1 MIKFTYL
8 FWSGDRMAVISKS
21 LSIDSSCK
29 FQIMD
34 ITQDIMKILNE
45 INENRDDSKISNG
58 IVNIFSKHSTSAIC
72 INENERGLLSDFEK
86 VLKDIVKENDN
97 YRHDFI
103 DNNAASHIRAFL
115 LGSSETIPIVDGRLN
130 LGTWQSI
137 FFVEMD
143 GPRRNRTIDLTFI
156 GEWLSLMDGRLV
168 REMAIVY
175 TDW

>member
-8 FWSGDRMAVISKS
+8 FWSGDWMAVISKS
-21 LSIDSSCK
+21 LSIDSSSK